1 MARFP
6 DSLKAFLVL
15 PLLAAG
21 ALWGQGKPDALDD
34 LNAAFRTT
42 YAMAK
47 ARQLSGTVIV
57 INGDRALLMRPG
69 AKTAEAVIRPPL
81 YHRLKAVDHVPLAL
95 YLALEPLGK
104 GPIPQE
110 RRTHFTALQ
119 ALAEAAMGDLSKS
132 FQGPALQRQ
141 RRILDR
147 CFLLL
152 EEVLRTGKV
161 NPSQLAA
168 FAAEQ
173 APMLMANA
181 KDAAELQLEALH
193 REVSR
198 WRQALEPAEW
208 NRLRVVLMGSHM
220 AREGEVSWQYFSRL
234 LGQPR
239 EGDRIVY
246 AESRWELG
254 EALDLLA
261 THGVDQ
267 GLGRAFFGDPARMHR
282 DVLADAAKAWLEARP
297 MP

>member
-1 MARFP
+1 MARIL
-6 DSLKAFLVL
+6 DLLKALLVL

-21 ALWGQGKPDALDD
+21 TLRGQGKPDALDD

-47 ARQLSGTVIV
+47 VRHLAGTVIV
-57 INGDRALLMRPG
+57 INGDRALLMRSR

-95 YLALEPLGK
+95 YLALEPLGP

-119 ALAEAAMGDLSKS
+119 ALAEAAMGDLPKT
-132 FQGPALQRQ
+132 FQGPVLQRQ
-141 RRILDR
+141 RRILDH
-147 CFLLL
+147 CLLLL

-161 NPSQLAA
+161 APAQLDA
-168 FAAEQ
+168 FAAGQ
-173 APMLMANA
+173 APLLLANA
-181 KDAAELQLEALH
+181 KDAADLQLEALH

-198 WRQALEPAEW
+198 WRKGMEPGEW

-220 AREGEVSWQYFSRL
+220 AREGEVSWQYFSRV

-239 EGDRIVY
+239 EGDRIIY

-267 GLGRAFFGDPARMHR
+267 GLGTAFFGDPARMHR